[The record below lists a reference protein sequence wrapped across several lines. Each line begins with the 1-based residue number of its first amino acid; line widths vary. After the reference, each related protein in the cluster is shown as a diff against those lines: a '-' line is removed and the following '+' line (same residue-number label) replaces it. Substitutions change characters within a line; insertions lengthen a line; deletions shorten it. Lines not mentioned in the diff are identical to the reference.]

1 MYKFFIIFLKK
12 KVKNKNKINDPVC
25 NESISAS
32 NEPAIGVKR
41 EEILKFRSATI
52 VIDSNKENKQIPLN
66 LMSLYLIEKLYDYNL
81 NNNDNQ
87 QLVISIFDISNYYK
101 KVNIV

>member
-1 MYKFFIIFLKK
+1 MIFCFLIVS
-12 KVKNKNKINDPVC
+12 KVC
-25 NESISAS
+25 
-32 NEPAIGVKR
+32 

>member
-1 MYKFFIIFLKK
+1 
-12 KVKNKNKINDPVC
+12 
-25 NESISAS
+25 
-32 NEPAIGVKR
+32 
-41 EEILKFRSATI
+41 
-52 VIDSNKENKQIPLN
+52 
-66 LMSLYLIEKLYDYNL
+66 MSLYLIEKLYDYNL